1 MHFFKRFYLLGSIVL
16 ASIIPML
23 TITHYVEPI
32 VNEYEALP
40 NNMPIE
46 AYPTEIAIEATPILS
61 LETILWIIYGIGVVL
76 FALRFAVNLFK
87 LYQRISENERVPQ
100 RSFIYV
106 LLKDYRIPH
115 SFFKYLFLNKSKF
128 ENNTIPK
135 EVLLHEE
142 THAKQLHSLDIIIV
156 ELLQIVFWFHPL
168 VYILKHHIKL
178 NHEFLADQAVLNQG
192 TEAKNYQSI
201 LLQFSSGTQEY
212 QFSSAINYS
221 SIKKRFTVM
230 KTQTSKTRMWL
241 STLLILPIIAILF
254 FSFTEREYVQREK
267 PDTTKAIK
275 KELEKANT
283 YKLEYVGENIIE
295 VYLKKYEQYESLR
308 VKKPHYINKSNEEQK
323 EMDALFSDLGGM
335 YFRMSKTNKA
345 KVKRPIPPILPY
357 AKITLNGKTY
367 FKKKSELS
375 EQEKSTLPPPPP
387 PSTKKTKGGPN
398 DGDTQEVYNPSFI
411 EYVIEMEELGASFYL
426 DDKKITSDEA
436 KAIAKNNKGKRT
448 AMTTQR
454 DENGQYL
461 VKLSS
466 SENKT
471 LYARSIE
478 LKILNNNAYLIDGIK
493 ATKKTFVEVLNQLHQ
508 DITFEERN
516 KIMNIHV
523 SSSHTISDKET
534 WFIYNSLQDYGF
546 YRIVTPNQEINRVK
560 GNTPFAIESHISK
573 QQNATKEQITEYN
586 TWAKKLNKKNN
597 NLDKVHENDKHEG
610 YLIIS
615 PKDFKYYKSIYDK
628 MSEKQKRESEP
639 LPQGVLLVQK
649 QDMPQKNATKTQ
661 LATYNK
667 LAKYYNS
674 MIEEG
679 GNIRIQMK
687 DVEKMKYIYGLMSDK
702 QKKSAEPFP
711 DFPKPPP
718 PPEPA
723 TIQVIEEQDIPIPPP
738 AVDAPEPIEI
748 IEEGGIMP
756 PPPPPAPES
765 PLDFVIRMA
774 KTNAKFYFN
783 NKPVSSDKAIE
794 LLKNST
800 KLNVSAKNTG
810 TKQPLIY
817 ISENQ

>member
-32 VNEYEALP
+32 VNENEALP
-40 NNMPIE
+40 NYMPIE

-128 ENNTIPK
+128 ENNAIPK

-212 QFSSAINYS
+212 QLSSAINYS

-230 KTQTSKTRMWL
+230 KTQTSKTRIWL

-267 PDTTKAIK
+267 PDTTEAIK

-283 YKLEYVGENIIE
+283 YKLEYVGDNIIE

-345 KVKRPIPPILPY
+345 KVKRPIAPILPY

-375 EQEKSTLPPPPP
+375 EEEKSTLTPPPP
-387 PSTKKTKGGPN
+387 PSTKKIKGGPN
-398 DGDTQEVYNPSFI
+398 YGDTQEVYNPSFI

-454 DENGQYL
+454 DENGQYV

-478 LKILNNNAYLIDGIK
+478 LKVLNNNVYLIDGIK
-493 ATKKTFVEVLNQLHQ
+493 ATKKTFIEVFNQLHQ

-573 QQNATKEQITEYN
+573 QQSATKKQI
-586 TWAKKLNKKNN
+586 A
-597 NLDKVHENDKHEG
+597 
-610 YLIIS
+610 
-615 PKDFKYYKSIYDK
+615 
-628 MSEKQKRESEP
+628 
-639 LPQGVLLVQK
+639 
-649 QDMPQKNATKTQ
+649 A
-661 LATYNK
+661 YNK

-723 TIQVIEEQDIPIPPP
+723 TIQVIEEQDIPIPPT

-800 KLNVSAKNTG
+800 KLKVRAKNTG